1 MVLFMS
7 RNAPSSAMGRTVL
20 VVGGGGR
27 EHALAIGLIESPS
40 VAAVHVAPG
49 NAGSSEIATNHPVS
63 AGDVEG
69 QVALAQSLG
78 ADLVV
83 VGPEAPLVAGLSDAL
98 RDIGI
103 PSFGPHAAG
112 AMLEGSKD
120 FAKQVMLDLGIPTAG
135 VQHLTEET
143 DLDEAVDRWG
153 SPWVV
158 KRDVLAGGKG
168 VVVTEDREEALDF
181 IRSSIASDGM
191 VLLEEFL
198 AGEEASM
205 LVMMDESGF
214 VTLPCSQD
222 HKRVGEGDVGL
233 NTGGMGAYAPAP
245 VVTDSV
251 RNRAISEIVEPMHAH
266 LSEQDTPYRGC
277 LYVGLMIDDE
287 GAPSV
292 VEYNVRFGDP
302 ETQVTVPLISSDL
315 CDLLLAVAEGRLS
328 DSMPTFSNAHALTV
342 VLAAEGYPG
351 PPVKGRP
358 ITGNTSSNWLS
369 TVDGKS
375 TIHHAGTGLDGG
387 ALVSTGGRVLAATGI
402 SEHSLEAARTLAYK
416 RLSEVNLEGAHFRR
430 DIGHRAL

>member
-1 MVLFMS
+1 
-7 RNAPSSAMGRTVL
+7 MGRIVL

-27 EHALAIGLIESPS
+27 EHALTIGLLESPS
-40 VAAVHVAPG
+40 VRTVHVAPG
-49 NAGSSEIATNHPVS
+49 NAGTGAIATNHDVS

-83 VGPEAPLVAGLSDAL
+83 VGPEAPLVGGLSDAL
-98 RDIGI
+98 RAIGI

-120 FAKQVMLDLGIPTAG
+120 FAKQVMLDLNIPTAG
-135 VQHLTEET
+135 VQHLTEAT
-143 DLDEAVDRWG
+143 NLDEAVDRWG
-153 SPWVV
+153 APWVV

-168 VVVTEDREEALDF
+168 VVVTENRDEALDF
-181 IRSSIASDGM
+181 IRTSIRSDGM

-214 VTLPCSQD
+214 VALPCSQD

-245 VVTDSV
+245 VATEAV
-251 RNRAISEIVEPMHAH
+251 RSRAISEIVEPMHKH
-266 LSEQDTPYRGC
+266 LSSQQIPYRGC
-277 LYVGLMIDDE
+277 LYVGLMIDEE

-302 ETQVTVPLISSDL
+302 ETQVTIPLISSDL
-315 CDLLLAVAEGRLS
+315 CELLLAVAEGRLAG
-328 DSMPTFSNAHALTV
+328 SMPTFSADHALTV

-351 PPVKGRP
+351 PPEKGRP
-358 ITGNTSSNWLS
+358 ITGNLS
-369 TVDGKS
+369 DDIVSDGRAF
-375 TIHHAGTGLDGG
+375 IHHAGTGIVDDT
-387 ALVSTGGRVLAATGI
+387 LVSTGGRVLASTGI
-402 SEHSLEAARTLAYK
+402 APTLSEARDLAYQK
-416 RLSEVNLEGAHFRR
+416 LSNVQLEGAHFRR

>member
-1 MVLFMS
+1 
-7 RNAPSSAMGRTVL
+7 MGRTVL
-20 VVGGGGR
+20 IVGGGGR
-27 EHALAIGLIESPS
+27 EHALAIGLLSSPS

-49 NAGSSEIATNHPVS
+49 NAGTAGIATNHNVS

-69 QVALAQSLG
+69 QVTLARSLG

-83 VGPEAPLVAGLSDAL
+83 VGPEAPLVGGLSDAL
-98 RDIGI
+98 RAIGI

-120 FAKQVMLDLGIPTAG
+120 FAKQVMLDLNIPTANI
-135 VQHLTEET
+135 QHLTNET
-143 DLDEAVDRWG
+143 DLDEAIDRWG

-168 VVVTEDREEALDF
+168 VVVTEDRSEALDF
-181 IRSSIASDGM
+181 IQTSIKSDGM

-198 AGEEASM
+198 YGEEASM

-214 VTLPCSQD
+214 VALPCSQD
-222 HKRVGEGDVGL
+222 HKRVSEGDLGL

-245 VVTDSV
+245 VTTEAV
-251 RNRAISEIVEPMHAH
+251 RARAISEIVEPMHAH
-266 LSEQDTPYRGC
+266 LSSLETPYRGC
-277 LYVGLMIDDE
+277 LYVGLMIDDN

-315 CDLLLAVAEGRLS
+315 CELLLAVAEGRLA
-328 DSMPTFSNAHALTV
+328 DSMPTFSTHHALTV

-351 PPVKGRP
+351 PPVKGRA
-358 ITGNTSSNWLS
+358 ITGDLSDYVDSN
-369 TVDGKS
+369 GQAF
-375 TIHHAGTGLDGG
+375 IHHAGTEIVDGE
-387 ALVSTGGRVLAATGI
+387 LISTGGRVLASTGI
-402 SEHSLEAARTLAYK
+402 ASSLSEARELAYRK
-416 RLSEVNLEGAHFRR
+416 LVEVQLEGAHFRR
-430 DIGHRAL
+430 DIGYKAL